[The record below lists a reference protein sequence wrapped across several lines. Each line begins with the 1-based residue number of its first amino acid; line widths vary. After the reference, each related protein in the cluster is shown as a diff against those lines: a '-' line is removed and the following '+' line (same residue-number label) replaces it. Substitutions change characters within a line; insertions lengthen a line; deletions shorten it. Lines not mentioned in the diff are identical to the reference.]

1 MFTKTGLPPE
11 EIRKILRAENS
22 PRVNCFYEYAT
33 GRNKL
38 FESGWYFPMR
48 TDHFG
53 NQYLDADGFSL
64 DGIVT
69 WEVWAQRYFWSR
81 VAKGELGVD
90 PRILFRLPQTEE
102 NSSARILREISL
114 QPHRKPEPQTSL
126 KETNL
131 TTSASDVP

>member
-1 MFTKTGLPPE
+1 MFTKSGLPPE

-22 PRVNCFYEYAT
+22 PRVLCFYEYAT
-33 GRNKL
+33 GRSKL
-38 FESGWYFPMR
+38 FDSGWYFPMR

-81 VAKGELGVD
+81 VAKGEIGVD
-90 PRILFRLPQTEE
+90 PRVLFRLTDEPLRTLEILAGRQESPKQETVAPART
-102 NSSARILREISL
+102 NSIAPL
-114 QPHRKPEPQTSL
+114 
-126 KETNL
+126 
-131 TTSASDVP
+131 

>member
-1 MFTKTGLPPE
+1 MFTKSGLPPE

-81 VAKGELGVD
+81 VAKGEIGVD
-90 PRILFRLPQTEE
+90 PRVLFRLTDEPLRTLEILAGRQESPKQETVAPART
-102 NSSARILREISL
+102 NSIAPL
-114 QPHRKPEPQTSL
+114 
-126 KETNL
+126 
-131 TTSASDVP
+131 